1 MYTARVRAEAE
12 PSHREIGL
20 ALALAAGVFA
30 VYAWGSCRTI
40 YVGDSG
46 ELVTAVH
53 LLGIPHPT
61 GYPLYVLLGKLWT
74 VLLPF
79 GSVAWRMSLFSAACA
94 AAACAV
100 LFRLLR
106 RAGARTSAAAFAALL
121 FAFGPS
127 FWGEA
132 NIQRVYALNALFV
145 LLALGAAWR
154 WHATREDRSFVLTFF
169 LCGLG
174 ATNHTFL
181 GVQALAFA
189 LFAVAVEPRVLR
201 CPGLLAAAFAA
212 TLVGLLPYAYLPL
225 RSLADPA
232 LDWGNPET
240 LASFLD
246 VVLRRDFWQRAW
258 IEGPADLVPIARDWL
273 ASFGRELTWPGVL
286 LALVGVGAGRRLGWP
301 VGLPLLILLAN
312 VAVLA
317 LHGSRSDLF
326 LWHRYYI
333 PSYAMAAVLAGLGC
347 EVLLRRLPRAAAALP
362 FALPL
367 WLLVTGFASFDRSRY
382 QVAEAFSSEVLRA
395 LPPGATLSASD
406 DNVLFSLLY
415 LHFVEGRRPDV
426 DLVLQGVGKADIAPL
441 HFDPDRDAVFFT
453 HHPNWEFPGLDVVP
467 VGLVF
472 RVVRSGRPAPEPVLP
487 ALPLAGEDDPRVPKD
502 DLTQNLI
509 AQFHYMLGV
518 TFERRDWAR
527 AQAEL
532 EAAARA
538 APANDVL
545 FYNMGLLYARN
556 GMLERARDAFLRAQ
570 AINPRHLPSGTRPR
584 ASDRL
589 AEIDA
594 ELARRRAQGG
604 D

>member
-1 MYTARVRAEAE
+1 VR
-12 PSHREIGL
+12 PDGDSRDLVIGF
-20 ALALAAGVFA
+20 ALALGSFG

-74 VLLPF
+74 VALPV

-106 RAGARTSAAAFAALL
+106 QADVRTSAAAFAALL

-127 FWGEA
+127 FWAEA

-154 WHATREDRSFVLTFF
+154 WHATRASRSFVLAAFW
-169 LCGLG
+169 CGLG

-189 LFAVAVEPRVLR
+189 VFAVGTDPGILRRPR
-201 CPGLLAAAFAA
+201 LLAAAAA
-212 TLVGLLPYAYLPL
+212 ACLVGLLPYAWLPL

-232 LDWGNPET
+232 LDWGDPET
-240 LASFLD
+240 FDAFAD

-258 IEGPADLVPIARDWL
+258 IEGPADLVPIGRDWL
-273 ASFGRELTWPGVL
+273 ASFARELTWPGAL
-286 LALVGVGAGRRLGWP
+286 LGLVGAAAGWRLGWP
-301 VGLPLLILLAN
+301 VGLPLLVMLAN

-347 EVLLRRLPRAAAALP
+347 EVLLRRLPRAAGALP

-367 WLLVTGFASFDRSRY
+367 WLLVTGFASFDRSGYR
-382 QVAEAFSSEVLRA
+382 VAEAFSSEVLRA

-406 DNVLFSLLY
+406 DNILFSLLY
-415 LHFVEGRRPDV
+415 LHFVEGLRPDV
-426 DLVLQGVGKADIAPL
+426 DLVLQGVAKADIAPL
-441 HFDPDRDAVFFT
+441 RFDPDRDALFFT
-453 HHPNWEFPGLDVVP
+453 HHPNWDVPGLDVVP

-472 RVVRSGRPAPEPVLP
+472 RVVRSGRPAPELVLP
-487 ALPLAGEDDPRVPKD
+487 LTPLAGEDDPRVPKD

-509 AQFHYMLGV
+509 AQLHYMLGV
-518 TFERRDWAR
+518 TFETRDWPRAR
-527 AQAEL
+527 AEL

-545 FYNMGLLYARN
+545 FYNMGLIYARN
-556 GMLERARDAFLRAQ
+556 GHLDLARDAFTRAHE
-570 AINPRHLPSGTRPR
+570 INPRHLPSGTRPR

-589 AEIDA
+589 AELDA
-594 ELARRRAQGG
+594 LMRE
-604 D
+604 